1 MECKKKE
8 RLPRPLAIWL
18 PDIEKREGK
27 VFFFLF
33 RSSESDGSRLYCW
46 DGEDILMVNALSLG
60 LGLTINVE
68 KSNVEN
74 CECRS
79 LKHFFQED
87 FKSVSDLEYQLKVKS
102 DTNY

>member
-1 MECKKKE
+1 
-8 RLPRPLAIWL
+8 
-18 PDIEKREGK
+18 
-27 VFFFLF
+27 
-33 RSSESDGSRLYCW
+33 
-46 DGEDILMVNALSLG
+46 MVNALSLG